1 MDQISDDHPAGAST
15 AAAQDP
21 QAVLAGIAAENADG
35 LVDLFY
41 GTFMQDAEGSAF
53 LSHAIVQ
60 ERLKPGLRRWLLEL
74 LASDPDGDRASF
86 EAHQRAIG
94 AIHARVR
101 LPAHLVMKGT
111 MFLKSVL
118 AAHLVASPLDRDGL
132 AAALGLLNSRIDDAM
147 CLMGEAYVSVSA
159 KGAEVD
165 EAFRLFAIGQDS
177 TVDRE
182 SQRAALMEWSQ
193 SILFSLLGNGAS
205 GALPPIGSSP
215 FGLWVHHRAGLM
227 FQGSPSL
234 ETINANLQNIDRVLL
249 PKIAEAR
256 EAGGPPLSAL
266 TSRLQTMV
274 DEIKFLLGELFQ
286 SVAGLESGRDP
297 LTRTLNRRF
306 LPSILGRETAI
317 AIKGGAPFTLLM
329 LDVDHFKRINDGAGH
344 SVGDLVLR
352 QVADVILD
360 TVRLSDFVFRYGGE
374 EFLIALI
381 ETNAAEGMEIAER
394 IRQSLERK
402 TLNLPDGSDWR
413 VTVSI
418 GAAAFDG
425 HPDYTHLI
433 DLADKALYAAKQQGR
448 NRTVTA
454 QAIALS

>member
-1 MDQISDDHPAGAST
+1 MDQISDDHPAAVSA

-21 QAVLAGIAAENADG
+21 QAVLAAIAAEHADA

-41 GTFMQDAEGSAF
+41 GTFMQDTEGSAF
-53 LSHAIVQ
+53 LSHGMVQ

-74 LASDPDGDRASF
+74 LASDPDGERARF

-111 MFLKSVL
+111 ILLKNAI
-118 AAHLVASPLDRDGL
+118 AAYLVASPLDRDAL
-132 AAALGLLNSRIDDAM
+132 ATALGILNNRIDDAM

-193 SILFSLLGNGAS
+193 SILFSLLGGGAG
-205 GALPPIGSSP
+205 GALPPICSSP
-215 FGLWVHHRAGLM
+215 FGLWLHHRAGLM

-381 ETNAAEGMEIAER
+381 ETDAAQGVDVAER
-394 IRQSLERK
+394 IRLSLEQK
-402 TLNLPDGSDWR
+402 ALNLPDGSNWR

-418 GAAAFDG
+418 GAATFDG

-454 QAIALS
+454 QALALS